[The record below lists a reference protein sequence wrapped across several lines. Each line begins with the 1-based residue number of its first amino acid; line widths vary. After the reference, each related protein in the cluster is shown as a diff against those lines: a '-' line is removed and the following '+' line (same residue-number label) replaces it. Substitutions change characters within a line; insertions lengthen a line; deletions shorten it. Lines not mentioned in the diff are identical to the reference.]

1 MSKANKLTVEVGA
14 LAPKSIFEYGGISWI
29 VLQRIGGGILCLAEK
44 ILFNKAFDES
54 NNNNWEDSTLRE
66 FLNNEF
72 LEECT
77 LNGAEEAA
85 FIPMTLNLMSDD
97 GLDDYGSTEDLVGL
111 ISCEQYRQNRRLI
124 PNANDW
130 WWTITPYS
138 TKANSNSDFV
148 RFVASDGSLSGGNA
162 FHGYDGVRPLC
173 TLKSTILVSSI
184 HTEGDLVAN
193 EPEEEQEAVE
203 TEETKVFTPQAGL
216 PEAKQAIKDVNNKF
230 LECITKAQERFINNG
245 DIELDA
251 ITRAIQTV
259 NAYKDG
265 LPL

>member
-1 MSKANKLTVEVGA
+1 MSKANKLTVEVGT
-14 LAPKSIFEYGGISWI
+14 LAPKSVFEYGGINWI
-29 VLQRIGGGILCLAEK
+29 VLQRIGGGIMCLAEK

-111 ISCEQYRQNRRLI
+111 ISCEQYRQHRRLI

-130 WWTITPYS
+130 WWTVTPYS
-138 TKANSNSDFV
+138 TKANEYSYHV
-148 RFVASDGSLSGGNA
+148 RFVGSDGSLSYDSA
-162 FHGYDGVRPLC
+162 FYGSYGVRPLC
-173 TLKSTILVSSI
+173 TLKSSILVSPI

-193 EPEEEQEAVE
+193 EPEEQEEAVE
-203 TEETKVFTPQAGL
+203 AEETKVFTPQAGL
-216 PEAKQAIKDVNNKF
+216 PETKQAIKDVNNKF
-230 LECITKAQERFINNG
+230 LECITKAQERFIKG
-245 DIELDA
+245 GGIEIDA

-259 NAYKDG
+259 NEYKDG
-265 LPL
+265 LPF